1 MTKRELD
8 IARLKQ
14 ICNALAS
21 AERFHDLHTDF
32 GDPRIHE
39 YGLARA
45 QAEDMIREIQA
56 STYQGGN

>member
-1 MTKRELD
+1 MTQNEKD

-14 ICNALAS
+14 ICEALVS
-21 AERFHDLHTDF
+21 AEKFHSEHDNSVM

-45 QAEDMIREIQA
+45 QAEDMIREIQ
-56 STYQGGN
+56 QRGN